1 MRFDQLT
8 IKSQEAIQEAQR
20 DARARGNAELT
31 PDHLLLAL
39 LRQSDG
45 VAIPILQKIGIDPEA
60 LAADA
65 QTDLDRQPKVSGA
78 SADAA
83 PSREFTRLLDRAF
96 EIARDFGDEYVS
108 AEHLLLAL
116 AEPDAGEPARR
127 LSKAGVKKD
136 ALLKALKEV
145 RGSTRITDPNP
156 EDKYQ
161 ALKRYTRDL
170 TELARRGKI
179 DPVIGRDQEIRRV
192 IEVLSRRTKN
202 NPVLIGDPG
211 VGKTAIVEGL
221 ARRIHMGDVPE
232 GLKNKRVVS
241 LDLGAMIAGAKYRG
255 EFEDRLKAVLKE
267 IEEAQGTIIL
277 FIDELHTLVGAGA
290 SEGSM
295 DASNML
301 KPALARGELRAIGAT
316 TLSEYQKYIEKDAAL
331 ERRFQPVFVD
341 EPSVEDTI
349 AILRGLQ
356 ERYEVHH
363 GVRITDAAL
372 VAAAKLSHRYISGR
386 FLPDKAIDL
395 VDEAAARLR
404 TELDSIPQAID
415 EIERRIV
422 SLEIEK
428 RALSKEKTKE
438 ATERLKEI
446 EKLLAEERENSSRL
460 RAKWSAEKEAIQ
472 KIGQTKKAIE
482 EARNAAVEAER
493 SGDLQ
498 RAAELRYGRLP
509 ELEKELA
516 AQNARLADLQKG
528 QPMLQEEVTEE
539 DIARVV
545 SRWTGVP
552 VSRMLEAETQK
563 LLKME
568 ERLAA
573 RVVGQDEAV
582 RAVSD
587 AVRRSRAGLSDPR
600 RPIGSF
606 LFVGPTGVGK
616 TELARALAEFLF
628 DDEHA
633 MVRLDMSEYME
644 KHSVARMI
652 GAPPGYVGYEEG
664 GLLTEAVRR
673 RPYSVLLLDE
683 IEKAHPDVFN
693 VLLQVL
699 DDGRLTD
706 GKGRVVSFKNT
717 VIIMTS
723 NLGSEW
729 IAESSRMDEAEVKAR
744 IEAELQRHF
753 RPEFFNR
760 IDDVIVFH
768 RLSREE
774 IGQIVEIQLENLART
789 VADRGITLTWTAEA
803 KQALAARGYDPTYG
817 ARPLKRLI
825 QKEVTDGLAQ
835 RILKNEIATG
845 DTAAV
850 TASPGGGPVEIRK
863 GSSENRANGDGG
875 KKETIDV
882 KAR

>member
-8 IKSQEAIQEAQR
+8 IKAQEAVQEAQR
-20 DARARGNAELT
+20 EARARGNAELST
-31 PDHLLLAL
+31 DHLLFAL
-39 LRQSDG
+39 LRQSEG
-45 VAIPILQKIGIDPEA
+45 VVVPILQKLGVDPEG
-60 LAADA
+60 LAREIES
-65 QTDLDRQPKVSGA
+65 DLDRGPKVTGA
-78 SADAA
+78 SAD
-83 PSREFTRLLDRAF
+83 PMLSPDLNRVFDRAF
-96 EIARDFGDEYVS
+96 ELMREFGDEYVS
-108 AEHLLLAL
+108 TEHLLLAL
-116 AEPDAGEPARR
+116 AEVSGATAKR
-127 LSKAGVKKD
+127 LASKGAKRD

-145 RGSTRITDPNP
+145 RGSSRVTDPNP

-170 TELARRGKI
+170 TDLARRGKI
-179 DPVIGRDQEIRRV
+179 DPVIGRDEEIRRV
-192 IEVLSRRTKN
+192 IQVLSRRTKN
-202 NPVLIGDPG
+202 NPVLIGEPG

-241 LDLGAMIAGAKYRG
+241 LDLGSMIAGAKYRG

-267 IEEAQGTIIL
+267 IEEAEGTIIL

-290 SEGSM
+290 AEGAM

-331 ERRFQPVFVD
+331 ERRFQPVYVD
-341 EPSVEDTI
+341 EPSIEDTI

-372 VAAAKLSHRYISGR
+372 VAAVRLSHRYITDR

-395 VDEAAARLR
+395 VDEAAAKLR
-404 TELDSIPQAID
+404 TEIDSVPTEID
-415 EIERRIV
+415 QVERRIM

-428 RALSKEKTKE
+428 KALEKEKSKESKE
-438 ATERLKEI
+438 RVAEI
-446 EKLLAEERENSSRL
+446 DKILAEEREKASRL
-460 RAKWSAEKEAIQ
+460 RAQWTAEKEEIS
-472 KIGQTKKAIE
+472 KIRGNKEAIE
-482 EARNAAVEAER
+482 TVRQQATEAER
-493 SGDLQ
+493 EGNLQ
-498 RAAELRYGRLP
+498 KAAELRYGRLP
-509 ELEKELA
+509 ELERELA
-516 AQNARLADLQKG
+516 ANNARLADLQKG
-528 QPMLQEEVTEE
+528 RPMLREEVTEE
-539 DIARVV
+539 DIAAIV

-552 VSRMLEAETQK
+552 VSRMLETETQK
-563 LLKME
+563 LLHME
-568 ERLAA
+568 ERLAR
-573 RVVGQDEAV
+573 RVVGQREAV
-582 RAVSD
+582 KAVSD

-606 LFVGPTGVGK
+606 IFVGPTGVGK
-616 TELARALAEFLF
+616 TELARALAEFMF

-633 MVRLDMSEYME
+633 MIRLDMSEYME
-644 KHSVARMI
+644 KHAVARMI

-664 GLLTEAVRR
+664 GRLTEAVRR
-673 RPYSVLLLDE
+673 RPYSVVLFDE

-729 IAESSRMDEAEVKAR
+729 IAEAQDMKDEELKKR
-744 IEAELQRHF
+744 IEDTLRRHF

-768 RLSREE
+768 RLTREE
-774 IGQIVEIQLENLART
+774 IEQIVEIQLQSLART
-789 VADRGITLTWTAEA
+789 VADRGVRLTWTE
-803 KQALAARGYDPTYG
+803 QATRYIAGRGYDPTFG

-825 QKEVTDGLAQ
+825 QHEVVDALAEK
-835 RILKNEIATG
+835 ILRNELQPG
-845 DTAAV
+845 DTAQVAV
-850 TASPGGGPVEIRK
+850 SSDGETLEIETE
-863 GSSENRANGDGG
+863 SESQRLRA
-875 KKETIDV
+875 
-882 KAR
+882 

>member
-8 IKSQEAIQEAQR
+8 IKAQEAVQEAQQ
-20 DARARGNAELT
+20 DARARGNAELST
-31 PDHLLLAL
+31 DHLLLAL
-39 LRQSDG
+39 LRQREG
-45 VAIPILQKIGIDPEA
+45 VVSPILQKLGVDPDA
-60 LAADA
+60 LAREVEAE
-65 QTDLDRQPKVSGA
+65 LDRRPKVTGA
-78 SADAA
+78 SADAVLS
-83 PSREFTRLLDRAF
+83 PDLNRVFDRAF
-96 EIARDFGDEYVS
+96 ESAKEFGDEYVS
-108 AEHLLLAL
+108 TEHFLLAL
-116 AEPDAGEPARR
+116 ADKVGGATSKR
-127 LSKAGVKKD
+127 LTSRGASKD

-145 RGSTRITDPNP
+145 RGSTRVTDPNP

-170 TELARRGKI
+170 TDLARRGKI
-179 DPVIGRDQEIRRV
+179 DPVIGRDEEIRRV
-192 IEVLSRRTKN
+192 IQVLSRRTKN
-202 NPVLIGDPG
+202 NPVLIGEPG

-232 GLKNKRVVS
+232 GIKNKRVVA

-267 IEEAQGTIIL
+267 IEEAQGTVIL

-290 SEGSM
+290 AEGAM

-331 ERRFQPVFVD
+331 ERRFQPVYVD

-356 ERYEVHH
+356 ERYEIHH
-363 GVRITDAAL
+363 GVRITDGAL
-372 VAAAKLSHRYISGR
+372 VAAARLSHRYITDR

-404 TELDSIPQAID
+404 TEIDSVPTEID
-415 EIERRIV
+415 EVERRIV

-428 RALSKEKTKE
+428 KALEKEKTKE
-438 ATERLKEI
+438 AKERIGEI
-446 EKLLAEERENSSRL
+446 DRVLSEEREKASEL
-460 RAKWSAEKEAIQ
+460 RARWSAEKEEIG
-472 KIGQTKKAIE
+472 KIRQIKESIE
-482 EARNAAVEAER
+482 TVRMQATEAER
-493 SGDLQ
+493 EGNLQ
-498 RAAELRYGRLP
+498 KAAELRYGRLP
-509 ELEKELA
+509 ELERELTA
-516 AQNARLADLQKG
+516 NNARLADLQKG
-528 QPMLQEEVTEE
+528 RPMLREEVTEE
-539 DIARVV
+539 DIATVV

-552 VSRMLEAETQK
+552 VSKMLETETQK
-563 LLKME
+563 LLRME
-568 ERLAA
+568 ERLSE
-573 RVVGQDEAV
+573 RVVGQREAV

-628 DDEHA
+628 DDEQA

-644 KHSVARMI
+644 RHSVARMI

-664 GLLTEAVRR
+664 GRLTESIRR
-673 RPYSVLLLDE
+673 RPYAVVLFDE

-729 IAESSRMDEAEVKAR
+729 IAEATDVSEEEVKAR
-744 IEAELQRHF
+744 IEETLRRHF

-768 RLSREE
+768 RLTREE
-774 IGQIVEIQLENLART
+774 IEEIVEIQLGSLART
-789 VADRGITLTWTAEA
+789 VADRGIRLTWTQPA
-803 KQALAARGYDPTYG
+803 KRYLAGRGYDPTFG

-825 QKEVTDGLAQ
+825 QKEVSDALAGK
-835 RILKNEIATG
+835 ILRNELAPG
-845 DTAAV
+845 DTAQV
-850 TASPGGGPVEIRK
+850 TVSPDGDSLEIETE
-863 GSSENRANGDGG
+863 SER
-875 KKETIDV
+875 ERLRV
-882 KAR
+882 